1 MSMSIRIRA
10 NLYKDS
16 VALMRIAQAALALP
30 GVRQATL
37 MMGTPA
43 NKDILAQAGLGSAQA
58 DAAGPG
64 DLMIVVD
71 TDDAAA
77 GEAAHALCARLLDG
91 GDGPAAARAS
101 DAPLP
106 HSIGTALADDAGRG
120 TTLAQI
126 SVPGAYAG
134 AEALKA
140 LKSGLDVFLFSDNV
154 PLAQERAIKTLAQ
167 RKGLL
172 VMGPDC
178 GTAILHGTPIGFANR
193 VRDGAIGLVGASG
206 TGLQEVTCQIHA
218 MGEGVRHAIGTGGR
232 DVSADVGGITML
244 QAIDL
249 LAADPQTQGIVI
261 VSKPPAPEVTQRILE
276 RARAIDKPFTVLFLG
291 ADLSAAALPPHI
303 VPVKTLYQAAAQAV
317 AACRGS
323 NAAAADAAAA
333 DAAIAHAARDEAKRL
348 APGQRF
354 LRALYSGGTF
364 CTEAQVLWRERGL
377 AVASNV
383 PIDKTGTASANGGGH
398 VALDLGSDE
407 FTVGRPHPMI
417 DPAPRVARITEE
429 ARDASAAVIILD
441 VVLGYASHPD
451 PAGALAPAI
460 VQAKADCARAG
471 RHLVVIAF
479 VCGTED
485 DVQRLSE
492 QQARLREAGALV
504 ASSSTAA
511 AIIAGDIVARG

>member
-43 NKDILAQAGLGSAQA
+43 NKGILAQAGLGSTEA
-58 DAAGPG
+58 DAAHPG

-71 TDDAAA
+71 ADDEAA
-77 GEAAHALCARLLDG
+77 GAAAHALCARLLDG
-91 GDGPAAARAS
+91 EAGPAAASATGAAR
-101 DAPLP
+101 PR
-106 HSIGTALADDAGRG
+106 SIATALAGDPADGVR
-120 TTLAQI
+120 LAQI

-140 LKSGLDVFLFSDNV
+140 LRNGLDVFLFSDNV
-154 PLAQERAIKTLAQ
+154 PLAQEREIKTLAQ

-178 GTAILHGTPIGFANR
+178 GTAIIHGTPIGFANV
-193 VRDGAIGLVGASG
+193 VRSGAISLVGASG

-232 DVSADVGGITML
+232 DVGAEIGGISML

-249 LAADPQTQGIVI
+249 LAADPGTRVIGI
-261 VSKPPAPEVTQRILE
+261 VSKPPAPEVTRRILE

-291 ADLSAAALPPHI
+291 ADLGKEGLPQRI
-303 VPVKTLYQAAAQAV
+303 VPVGTLYAAAAQAV
-317 AACRGS
+317 AACRGAAG
-323 NAAAADAAAA
+323 AAAVDALPDAATVQ
-333 DAAIAHAARDEAKRL
+333 AARHEARRL
-348 APGQRF
+348 APKQRF

-364 CTEAQVLWRERGL
+364 CTEAQILWRERGL
-377 AVASNV
+377 AVHSNV
-383 PIDKTGTASANGGGH
+383 PIDKSSAGAADGAGH

-417 DPAPRVARITEE
+417 DPAPRVARITDE
-429 ARDASAAVIILD
+429 ARDPSTAVIVLD

-460 VQAKADCARAG
+460 AQAKASCARDG
-471 RHLVVIAF
+471 RHLMVIAF
-479 VCGTED
+479 VCGTEED
-485 DVQRLSE
+485 SQRLST
-492 QQARLREAGALV
+492 QQARLRDAGALV
-504 ASSSTAA
+504 APSSTAA
-511 AIIAGDIVARG
+511 AILAGDIAAAR